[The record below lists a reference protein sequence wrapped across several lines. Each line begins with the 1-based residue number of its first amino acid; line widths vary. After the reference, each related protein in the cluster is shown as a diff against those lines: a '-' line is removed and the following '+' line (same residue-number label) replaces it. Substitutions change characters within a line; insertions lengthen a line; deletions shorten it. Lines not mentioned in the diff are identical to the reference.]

1 LGKVA
6 ASHGDYSTVI
16 GGYRGSPSV
25 LGWPERHWAR
35 EGGQSVDGAI
45 VKGVILAG
53 GIGSRLA
60 PLTEVTNKH
69 LLPIGREPMIWHSVR
84 QLVGAGIGEI
94 LVVTST
100 HHMGS
105 IVQSLGSGKRFDCEL
120 TYRVQEEAG
129 GIAHALVLANAF
141 SGGER
146 IVALLGD
153 NVFEYSIKSHV
164 DDFCRQKRGARVLL
178 KEVGDPERFGV
189 AALDEQVIISIEE
202 KPTRPQSKYAV
213 VGCYMYDERVFEIID
228 RTKKSARGEHE
239 ITAVNNVYIED
250 RQLEYGFVK
259 GRWTDA
265 GTFESL
271 IEASQLLLELNNQ
284 IRS

>member
-1 LGKVA
+1 M
-6 ASHGDYSTVI
+6 
-16 GGYRGSPSV
+16 
-25 LGWPERHWAR
+25 
-35 EGGQSVDGAI
+35 
-45 VKGVILAG
+45 KGVILAG
-53 GIGSRLA
+53 GVGSRLA

-69 LLPIGREPMIWHSVR
+69 LLPVGKEPMLWHPVR
-84 QLVGAGIGEI
+84 QLAGSGIEEI

-105 IVQSLGSGKRFDCEL
+105 IVQSLGSGKRFGCEL

-129 GIAHALVLANAF
+129 GIAHALALAKEF
-141 SGGER
+141 SAGDR
-146 IVALLGD
+146 IVVLLGD
-153 NVFEYSIKSHV
+153 NVFEYSIKPHV
-164 DDFCRQKRGARVLL
+164 EDFRRQQHGARVLL

-202 KPTRPQSKYAV
+202 KPTKPQSKYAV
-213 VGCYMYDERVFEIID
+213 VGCYMYDERVFEIIG
-228 RTKKSARGEHE
+228 RTRKSARGEYE

-250 RQLEYGFVK
+250 RQLEYGFIK

-271 IEASQLLLELNNQ
+271 IEAGLLLLELNNQ
-284 IRS
+284 IRP